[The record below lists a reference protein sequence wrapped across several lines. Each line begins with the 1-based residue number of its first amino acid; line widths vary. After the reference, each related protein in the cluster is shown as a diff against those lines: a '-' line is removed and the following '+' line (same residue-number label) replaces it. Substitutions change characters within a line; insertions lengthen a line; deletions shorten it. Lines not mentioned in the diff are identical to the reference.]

1 MRPGS
6 VILRHT
12 GSILAAISILRGT
25 YTYNYHSITCRF
37 TLGTNNGQSF
47 ARANKSGT
55 IRINDVYNRCCHE
68 SIVLRVDLG
77 IESRNQIIQCRRN
90 TRRV

>member
-37 TLGTNNGQSF
+37 TLGTDNGQSF
-47 ARANKSGT
+47 AGANKSGT
-55 IRINDVYNRCCHE
+55 IRINEVYNRGGDE
-68 SIVLRVDLG
+68 SIVLRIDLS
-77 IESRNQIIQCRRN
+77 IESCNQIIQCRRN
-90 TRRV
+90 TRWV